1 MTATELVLG
10 KVDSARKIARMD
22 TLRER
27 GSYDAHQA
35 TQQTAMRHR
44 LAEASPETRDNWV
57 KDVHTFEQNR
67 RVIMAAY
74 QQRYA
79 ATRENENLV
88 IDMNHEFAGDPPPS
102 TRRQ

>member
-1 MTATELVLG
+1 MTATDLVLH
-10 KVDSARKIARMD
+10 KVDSARKLARMD

-27 GSYDAHQA
+27 GSFDAHQA
-35 TQQTAMRHR
+35 TQQNAMRQR

-67 RVIMAAY
+67 RVIIAAY

-79 ATRENENLV
+79 ATREPEKLV
-88 IDMNHEFAGDPPPS
+88 IDLSHEATGDAPPS

>member
-10 KVDSARKIARMD
+10 KSDSARKIARMD

-35 TQQTAMRHR
+35 TQQTAMRQR
-44 LAEASPETRDNWV
+44 LAEASPETKANWV
-57 KDVHTFEQNR
+57 KDVHTFERNR
-67 RVIMAAY
+67 RHFIAAY
-74 QQRYA
+74 QQRYQ
-79 ATRENENLV
+79 ATREPESLV
-88 IDMNHEFAGDPPPS
+88 LDLSHEADGDAPPS

>member
-10 KVDSARKIARMD
+10 KVDSARKIARID

-35 TQQTAMRHR
+35 TQQIAMRQR

-67 RVIMAAY
+67 RQIIAAY
-74 QQRYA
+74 QQRYQ
-79 ATRENENLV
+79 ATREPENLV
-88 IDMNHEFAGDPPPS
+88 IDMSHEAAGDLPPS